1 MRIVIEDFPYDE
13 QRLREVVPARMLD
26 FPNKNGEIRPP
37 YVGYCFN
44 PEINDCIFFLPKVVL
59 TKDKSDSSDDT
70 GRGLVFNRYDPTT
83 LLDFDKSQLDDA
95 DRKFL
100 HNFAIWIYRAINVF
114 YRNNDTSIV
123 SRHSLVGVDATAT
136 AKHGTMLDS
145 ILSLILFAR
154 ENRDFVM
161 FEIKNIHRGYNRVNW
176 RKTVSRQYPVKQG
189 KAPVY
194 LTPVNRK
201 KQIDLDEELLVIFFS
216 ILKYINRQF
225 GFSVETNCNYETI
238 RDAEFRHYLNGY
250 GKIRLRQIKYKY
262 FNDKALKL
270 WSLCYSFFDAS
281 ERLNSSHNIEDFL
294 IAKDFDR
301 VFESI
306 IDTLLGEDVP
316 KGFKDQNDGKIID
329 HIYPYNALVN
339 PDEPVYHIAD
349 SKYYKVGA
357 SLDKKSIYKQYT
369 YAKNVIQLTLDILY
383 GKGDDAYKKQRGYL
397 PYRDDVTEGY
407 NITPNFFISAKI
419 EREDTGERYSYTTD
433 NLRPHDVDK
442 DGNPL
447 LRHRIFH
454 FKNRL
459 FDRDTLILSHYDINF
474 LYLIA
479 LYGKNNSFEQESFRN
494 RARDTFRNFVISLLE
509 RNYSFYAVTPAG
521 QTIEEFVDSNFR
533 ELSGK
538 LFHFDDTLI
547 IALEKGDEDTPVIYS
562 KYQHLLSEYKLI

>member
-1 MRIVIEDFPYDE
+1 MRIVIEDFPYEE

-26 FPNKNGEIRPP
+26 FPNKNREVRPP

-59 TKDKSDSSDDT
+59 TRDSNDPSDET
-70 GRGLVFNRYDPTT
+70 GRGLVFNRYNPTV

-100 HNFAIWIYRAINVF
+100 QSFAIWIYRAINIF
-114 YRNNDTSIV
+114 YKNNNTSIV
-123 SRHSLVGVDATAT
+123 SRHALVGVDAA
-136 AKHGTMLDS
+136 AKAKQGTLLDS
-145 ILSLILFAR
+145 ILSLIGFAR

-176 RKTVSRQYPVKQG
+176 RKTISRQYPVKQG
-189 KAPVY
+189 NAPVY
-194 LTPVNRK
+194 LNPINRK
-201 KQIDLDEELLVIFFS
+201 KQIDSDEELFVIFFS
-216 ILKYINRQF
+216 ILEYIHRQF
-225 GFSVETNCNYETI
+225 GFSVEINCNFETI
-238 RDAEFRHYLNGY
+238 KHAEFKHYLNGY

-281 ERLNSSHNIEDFL
+281 DTLNSSHNIEDFL
-294 IAKDFDR
+294 IAKDFNL

-306 IDTLLGEDVP
+306 IEALLGEDVP

-329 HIYPYNALVN
+329 HIYQHDALVN
-339 PDEPVYHIAD
+339 SDEPIYHIAD
-349 SKYYKVGA
+349 SKYYKAGA

-369 YAKNVIQLTLDILY
+369 YSKNVIQLTLDILF

-397 PYRDDVTEGY
+397 PYRDDLTEGY

-419 EREDTGERYSYTTD
+419 EREDTGERYSYTSD
-433 NLRPHDVDK
+433 NLQPHDIDK
-442 DGNPL
+442 NGEPR

-479 LYGKNNSFEQESFRN
+479 LYGKNNHFEQERFRN
-494 RARDTFRNFVISLLE
+494 RARSTFRNFVISLLE
-509 RNYSFYAVTPAG
+509 KYYSFYIITPSG
-521 QTIEEFVDSNFR
+521 QTINEFVDSNFR
-533 ELSGK
+533 ELLGK
-538 LFHFDDTLI
+538 LFHFDNTLI
-547 IALEKGDEDTPVIYS
+547 MALEKGAEDTPVLYA
-562 KYQHLLSEYKLI
+562 KYRDILSEYKLV